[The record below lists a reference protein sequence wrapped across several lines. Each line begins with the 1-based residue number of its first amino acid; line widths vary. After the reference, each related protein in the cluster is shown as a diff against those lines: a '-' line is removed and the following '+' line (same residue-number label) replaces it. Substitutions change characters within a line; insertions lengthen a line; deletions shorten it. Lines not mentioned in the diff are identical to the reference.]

1 MAERLVPLAAR
12 QPAPVFAAGHR
23 DPKSASCTSKLAV
36 DDTAAFTQELH
47 DFVENDRCPFSPRIR
62 APTAMLAKIRP
73 EPVGE
78 LLPPPKVYARL
89 FWQFCS

>member
-1 MAERLVPLAAR
+1 MHLELI
-12 QPAPVFAAGHR
+12 
-23 DPKSASCTSKLAV
+23 V

-47 DFVENDRCPFSPRIR
+47 DFVENDRYRFSPRIR
-62 APTAMLAKIRP
+62 ALRAMLAKIRT

-89 FWQFCS
+89 LWQFCS